1 MASREHGHQERPG
14 AKPDPSAASSG
25 IPDKDKTFLE
35 SLRDSK
41 GDDWGL
47 SSAGRRLRE
56 LRSKSGQRS
65 SSSSQSGS
73 KPRKAPAAPRKSER
87 TFEVL
92 DQPLPSERARQSD
105 TLETPRVPGVP
116 SAPQRTPPPGTRP
129 LGTPPRPTE
138 ERRREAK
145 RARRRAK
152 PPRTRPARGAVRRV
166 KRTVKRVDP
175 WSVLKMSLF
184 YYSIFFVVWL
194 IAVAVLFSF
203 IESTGVFQ
211 TIEEI
216 GDGIEVEQLANFEIS
231 MGVVLRWAAYI
242 GGGLVL
248 LATIVNV
255 ILAFLYNLGSDIVG
269 GVEMTFVE
277 RDE

>member
-1 MASREHGHQERPG
+1 VASRKHGQEERPG
-14 AKPDPSAASSG
+14 AQPDPSAGSPG
-25 IPDKDKTFLE
+25 IPNKDKTFFE

-41 GDDWGL
+41 GDDWSL
-47 SSAGRRLRE
+47 SSASRRLRE
-56 LRSKSGQRS
+56 LRSKSSQRS
-65 SSSSQSGS
+65 SSVPQPVP
-73 KPRKAPAAPRKSER
+73 KPRKAPDSRKSER

-105 TLETPRVPGVP
+105 TLETPRVPGTP
-116 SAPQRTPPPGTRP
+116 GAPQRTPPPGARP

-138 ERRREAK
+138 ERRRET
-145 RARRRAK
+145 RRTRRRAR
-152 PPRTRPARGAVRRV
+152 PSRTRPARGAVRRV

-175 WSVLKMSLF
+175 WSVLKLSLF

-194 IAVAVLFSF
+194 IGVAVLFSF

-216 GDGIEVEQLANFEIS
+216 GNGMEVEDLANFEIS
-231 MGVVLRWAAYI
+231 MGDVLRWAAYI

-248 LATIVNV
+248 LASIVNV

>member
-1 MASREHGHQERPG
+1 MASREHGREERPG
-14 AKPDPSAASSG
+14 AKPDPSAGSSG
-25 IPDKDKTFLE
+25 IPNKDKSFLE

-47 SSAGRRLRE
+47 SSASRRLRE
-56 LRSKSGQRS
+56 LRSKSGQGS
-65 SSSSQSGS
+65 SSSAQSAP
-73 KPRKAPAAPRKSER
+73 KPRKAPGPRKSEG

-92 DQPLPSERARQSD
+92 DQPLPSERGRQSD
-105 TLETPRVPGVP
+105 TLETPRVPGAP
-116 SAPQRTPPPGTRP
+116 GAPQRTPLPGAGP
-129 LGTPPRPTE
+129 LRTPPRPTE
-138 ERRREAK
+138 KRRREPK
-145 RARRRAK
+145 RTRRRAR
-152 PPRTRPARGAVRRV
+152 PPRTRPVRGAVRRV

-184 YYSIFFVVWL
+184 YYSIFFVVWM
-194 IAVAVLFSF
+194 IGVAVLFSV

-211 TIEEI
+211 TIEEV
-216 GDGIEVEQLANFEIS
+216 GDSIEVEQLANFEIS